1 MRHFVV
7 TCGYTDQL
15 LHPALIPE
23 AIRADVTGKWTDEEE
38 EGEEEE
44 QHHFRSLSYVIVSS
58 RPSFPLILS
67 QANTP
72 FTIVLQTWQEMN

>member
-1 MRHFVV
+1 M
-7 TCGYTDQL
+7 
-15 LHPALIPE
+15 
-23 AIRADVTGKWTDEEE
+23 TGKWTDEEE
-38 EGEEEE
+38 EEEEEE

>member
-1 MRHFVV
+1 M
-7 TCGYTDQL
+7 
-15 LHPALIPE
+15 
-23 AIRADVTGKWTDEEE
+23 TGKWTDEEE
-38 EGEEEE
+38 EEEEEEE
-44 QHHFRSLSYVIVSS
+44 QHHFRSQSYVIVSS

>member
-1 MRHFVV
+1 M
-7 TCGYTDQL
+7 
-15 LHPALIPE
+15 
-23 AIRADVTGKWTDEEE
+23 TGKWTDEEE
-38 EGEEEE
+38 EEEEEEE

-72 FTIVLQTWQEMN
+72 FTIVLQTWQEMNRLRAHPPREDLSATI